1 LSLFLLFD
9 LLLLHTLGDAQ
20 ACREGL
26 AETVYAR
33 VIEAAEAVLP
43 PLHHEKVIYY
53 DSLAQTRVIAGDTA
67 GVHEYTISPSLVHY
81 SFDNITQR
89 HTQVVWLMRLCA
101 RAHTTSSC

>member
-1 LSLFLLFD
+1 MSTMTAERLVITTAVADKHLLP
-9 LLLLHTLGDAQ
+9 TSGDAQ

-67 GVHEYTISPSLVHY
+67 GAHVYTVATLLY
-81 SFDNITQR
+81 N
-89 HTQVVWLMRLCA
+89 LM
-101 RAHTTSSC
+101 